1 MTELNQPISG
11 NDLARFSGPTTFM
24 RLPLADSL
32 DGLDVAILGVPMDIG
47 TSWRSGARFA
57 PKEIRNQ
64 SAAIRPYNLT
74 TGDAPFEAHNIADIG
89 DLAINTYSLPDTLR
103 IVEES
108 FEAILAGSDVVPVA
122 LGGDQSI
129 TLPILRAMA
138 RKHGPVAVIHVDAR
152 SDSSDETFGER
163 DTGGTV
169 FRRAQDE
176 GLVDAEKVYQIGL
189 RGTGETASELKDPQS
204 WGFQHFLASELWNRS
219 LAGLGAEIRRDIG
232 GRPVYLSFDISALD
246 PAFAP
251 GTGVPEIG
259 GLTSMQVLEL
269 IRALKGVNLV
279 GCDMVEVAPA
289 YDPTGTTS
297 LVAAHLVYE
306 MLCMLPQRSD
316 NVE

>member
-1 MTELNQPISG
+1 MKELNQPISG
-11 NDLARFSGPTTFM
+11 DDLARFSGPTTFM
-24 RLPLADSL
+24 RLPLAHAL
-32 DGLDVAILGVPMDIG
+32 DGLDVAIVGVPMDIG

-64 SAAIRPYNLT
+64 SAAIRPCNLT
-74 TGDAPFEAHNIADIG
+74 TGDAPFECHNIADIG

-108 FEAILAGSDVVPVA
+108 FDAILTGSDVVPVA

-138 RKHGPVAVIHVDAR
+138 RKHGPMAVVHVDAR

-163 DTGGTV
+163 NTSGTV
-169 FRRAQDE
+169 FRRAEDE
-176 GLVDAEKVYQIGL
+176 GLVDSEKVYQIGL
-189 RGTGETASELKDPQS
+189 RGTGETPSELKTPQS

-219 LAGLGAEIRRDIG
+219 MAGLGTEIRRDIG

-251 GTGVPEIG
+251 GTGAPEIG
-259 GLTSMQVLEL
+259 GLTSMQALEL
-269 IRALKGVNLV
+269 VRALKGVNLV

-316 NVE
+316 TVE

>member
-1 MTELNQPISG
+1 MKELNQPISG
-11 NDLARFSGPTTFM
+11 DDLARFSGPTTFM
-24 RLPLADSL
+24 RLPLAHAL
-32 DGLDVAILGVPMDIG
+32 DGLDVAIVGVPMDIG

-89 DLAINTYSLPDTLR
+89 DLAINSYSLPDTLR

-108 FEAILAGSDVVPVA
+108 FDAILTGSDVVPVA

-138 RKHGPVAVIHVDAR
+138 RKHGPMAVVHVDAR

-163 DTGGTV
+163 NTSGTV

-176 GLVDAEKVYQIGL
+176 GLVDSEKVYQIGL
-189 RGTGETASELKDPQS
+189 RGTGETPSELKTPQS

-219 LAGLGAEIRRDIG
+219 MAGLGTEIRRDIG

-246 PAFAP
+246 PGFAP
-251 GTGVPEIG
+251 GTGAPEIG
-259 GLTSMQVLEL
+259 GLTSMQALEL
-269 IRALKGVNLV
+269 VRALKGVNLV

-306 MLCMLPQRSD
+306 MLCMLPQRSET
-316 NVE
+316 VE

>member
-1 MTELNQPISG
+1 MKELNQPISG
-11 NDLARFSGPTTFM
+11 DDLARFSGPTTFM
-24 RLPLADSL
+24 RLPLAHAL
-32 DGLDVAILGVPMDIG
+32 DGLDVAIVGVPMDIG

-74 TGDAPFEAHNIADIG
+74 TGDAPFECHNIADIG

-108 FEAILAGSDVVPVA
+108 FDAILTDSDVVPVA

-138 RKHGPVAVIHVDAR
+138 RKHGPMAVVHVDAR

-163 DTGGTV
+163 NTSGTV

-176 GLVDAEKVYQIGL
+176 GLVDSEKVYQIGL
-189 RGTGETASELKDPQS
+189 RGTGETPSELKTPQS

-219 LAGLGAEIRRDIG
+219 MAGLGTEIRRDIG

-246 PAFAP
+246 PGFAP
-251 GTGVPEIG
+251 GTGAPEIG
-259 GLTSMQVLEL
+259 GLTSMQALEL
-269 IRALKGVNLV
+269 VRALKGVNLV

-306 MLCMLPQRSD
+306 MLCMLPQRSET
-316 NVE
+316 VE

>member
-1 MTELNQPISG
+1 MKELNQPISG
-11 NDLARFSGPTTFM
+11 DDLARFSGPTTFM
-24 RLPLADSL
+24 RLPLAHAL
-32 DGLDVAILGVPMDIG
+32 DGLDVAIVGVPMDIG

-74 TGDAPFEAHNIADIG
+74 TGDAPFEVHNIADIG

-108 FEAILAGSDVVPVA
+108 FDAILTGSDVVPVA

-138 RKHGPVAVIHVDAR
+138 RKHGPMAVVHVDAR

-163 DTGGTV
+163 NTSGTV

-176 GLVDAEKVYQIGL
+176 GLVDSEKVYQIGL
-189 RGTGETASELKDPQS
+189 RGTGETPSELKTPQS

-219 LAGLGAEIRRDIG
+219 MAGLGTEIRRDIG
-232 GRPVYLSFDISALD
+232 GRPVYRSFDMSALD
-246 PAFAP
+246 PGFAP
-251 GTGVPEIG
+251 GTGAPEIG
-259 GLTSMQVLEL
+259 GLTSMQALEL
-269 IRALKGVNLV
+269 VRALKGVNLV

-306 MLCMLPQRSD
+306 MLCMLPQRSET
-316 NVE
+316 VE

>member
-1 MTELNQPISG
+1 MKELNQPISG
-11 NDLARFSGPTTFM
+11 DDLARFSGPTTFM
-24 RLPLADSL
+24 RLPLAHAL
-32 DGLDVAILGVPMDIG
+32 DGLDVAIVGVPMDIG

-74 TGDAPFEAHNIADIG
+74 TGDAPFEVHNIADIG

-108 FEAILAGSDVVPVA
+108 FDAILTGSDVVPVA

-138 RKHGPVAVIHVDAR
+138 RKHGPMAVVHVDAR

-163 DTGGTV
+163 NTSGTV

-176 GLVDAEKVYQIGL
+176 GLVDSEKVYQIGL
-189 RGTGETASELKDPQS
+189 RGTGETPSELKTPQS

-219 LAGLGAEIRRDIG
+219 MAGLGTEIRRDIG

-246 PAFAP
+246 PGFAP
-251 GTGVPEIG
+251 GTGAPEIG
-259 GLTSMQVLEL
+259 GLTSMQALEL
-269 IRALKGVNLV
+269 VRALKGVNLV

-306 MLCMLPQRSD
+306 MLCMLPQRSET
-316 NVE
+316 VE

>member
-24 RLPLADSL
+24 RLPLAHSL

-74 TGDAPFEAHNIADIG
+74 TGDAPFDTHNIADIG

-129 TLPILRAMA
+129 TLPILRAMS

-152 SDSSDETFGER
+152 SDSSEATFGER

-169 FRRAQDE
+169 FRRAQEE

-189 RGTGETASELKDPQS
+189 RGTGETATELKDAQG

-219 LAGLGAEIRRDIG
+219 LAGSWRRNPPRYW
-232 GRPVYLSFDISALD
+232 RP
-246 PAFAP
+246 P
-251 GTGVPEIG
+251 GLPE
-259 GLTSMQVLEL
+259 L
-269 IRALKGVNLV
+269 
-279 GCDMVEVAPA
+279 
-289 YDPTGTTS
+289 
-297 LVAAHLVYE
+297 
-306 MLCMLPQRSD
+306 
-316 NVE
+316 